1 MRFKMSDASGDN
13 TPNPEDGS
21 VSNDDAVAYTTY
33 KKVLTEKKNIQEK
46 MRSLESQ
53 LNEINEGKKQ
63 QEQKKLEEQGEYKKI
78 LENREAELAN
88 FKADN
93 EALAMELTS
102 TWKKTAFF
110 NKLGTGLVD
119 PVYEQHIPLDQIAI
133 NPETNSVDVESVD
146 VAVNQFLEKHPHLVK
161 RKEASKLP
169 ANAPNTNYA
178 PKPINSL
185 TKTEMSERLNGA
197 LTKILSQK

>member
-1 MRFKMSDASGDN
+1 MSEASGDSL
-13 TPNPEDGS
+13 PSPEDK

-53 LNEINEGKKQ
+53 LNEINEGKKL
-63 QEQKKLEEQGEYKKI
+63 QEQQKLESQGEYKKI
-78 LENREAELAN
+78 LENRETELAASR
-88 FKADN
+88 ADN
-93 EALAMELTS
+93 EALAIELTS

-133 NPETNSVDVESVD
+133 NPETNSVDGESVD

-161 RKEASKLP
+161 RKEAAKLP
-169 ANAPNTNYA
+169 GNAPNTNYA
-178 PKPINSL
+178 PKPIGSL
-185 TKTEMSERLNGA
+185 TQSERSERLSGA
-197 LTKILSQK
+197 LTKLLSNPKG